1 MSTESP
7 KRVEEEIYPPME
19 FLNFMS
25 YQSFKNKVRIMF
37 TARDLFPNWNCKVP
51 KRNNELFPSGIKS
64 HYLGY
69 VISWFLSLQILKMMF
84 RAFFS

>member
-7 KRVEEEIYPPME
+7 KRVEGEIYSPME
-19 FLNFMS
+19 FFNFMS

-37 TARDLFPNWNCKVP
+37 TGRDLFPNWNCKVP

-69 VISWFLSLQILKMMF
+69 VISWFLSLQMMF